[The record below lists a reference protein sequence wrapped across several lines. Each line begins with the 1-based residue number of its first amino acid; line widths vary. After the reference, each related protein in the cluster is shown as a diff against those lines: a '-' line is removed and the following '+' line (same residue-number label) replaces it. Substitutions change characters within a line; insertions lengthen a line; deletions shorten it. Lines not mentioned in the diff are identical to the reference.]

1 MTKMRTRKP
10 KKARQR
16 PHAKSIAGFK
26 IKQKYSVGAVSPDHG
41 VLKQGE
47 LQQLRASKSLG
58 YDKYGP
64 GSAPIPKGRR
74 ASRMEKSPVYTPTSA
89 FADMNLALFLL
100 RETLKRHAAPTINT
114 KHVTQPGDSSPHRRS
129 VFCWWRA
136 TTCVF

>member
-47 LQQLRASKSLG
+47 LQQLRASKSLS
-58 YDKYGP
+58 YDKYEP
-64 GSAPIPKGRR
+64 GSAPIPKVAGQVEWKSRQCIRR
-74 ASRMEKSPVYTPTSA
+74 H
-89 FADMNLALFLL
+89 L
-100 RETLKRHAAPTINT
+100 RSQT
-114 KHVTQPGDSSPHRRS
+114 
-129 VFCWWRA
+129 
-136 TTCVF
+136 